1 MLTLILVALVV
12 LLLPTVLAG
21 VACLFL
27 LFAELIGTLVAIIV
41 SPVVSLFSKE

>member
-1 MLTLILVALVV
+1 MITLLLIALIV

-27 LFAELIGTLVAIIV
+27 LFAELVGTLIAIAV
-41 SPVVSLFSKE
+41 SPVVSLFSKD